1 MADTLREQQY
11 VLARHLRDP
20 GRHPPPPGI
29 EERRLKIYR
38 ELFFHSL
45 ESLLSGTFPV
55 IRQTLPKA
63 QWLALVRSFYA
74 DYRSQTPLFTRIAEE
89 FVGFLQ
95 QHASDDMPPW
105 LPELAHYEWVELHLD
120 LMDAQDPAHDADG
133 DLLDGVPVLSSLALP
148 LGYRWPVTGIGPG
161 AIPVAPPDEPTLLLV
176 HRDAKAQVQF
186 SQITPL
192 AYRLLVSLS
201 SEARTGREHLA
212 VLAREAGGDVDAI
225 HAHGLELLEQ
235 LRSKGVVLG
244 TLNEPAAGTL

>member
-29 EERRLKIYR
+29 DERRLKIYR

-95 QHASDDMPPW
+95 QHAGDDTPPW
-105 LPELAHYEWVELHLD
+105 VPELAHYEWVELHLD
-120 LMDAQDPAHDADG
+120 LMDAHDPAHDADG
-133 DLLDGVPVLSSLALP
+133 DLLDGIPVLSSLALP
-148 LGYRWPVTGIGPG
+148 LGYRWQVTTIGPG
-161 AIPVAPPDEPTLLLV
+161 TIPAVMSEQPTLLLV
-176 HRDAKAQVQF
+176 HRDAEARVRF

-192 AYRLLVSLS
+192 AYRLLESIS
-201 SEARTGREHLA
+201 SEPRTGREHLA
-212 VLAREAGGDVDAI
+212 ALAQEAGGDADTI
-225 HAHGLELLEQ
+225 HAHGLALLEE
-235 LRSKGVVLG
+235 LRTQRVVLG
-244 TLNEPAAGTL
+244 TLNETAAGTL